1 MISNRL
7 DRLFQLHQAEYEA
20 KQEELAKKVG
30 VDQAAISYYEK
41 DFKTPTLMVAKRICD
56 ALEVTVDWLLTGK

>member
-1 MISNRL
+1 MSLGERIRERRL
-7 DRLFQLHQAEYEA
+7 LLNYS
-20 KQEELAKKVG
+20 QEELAKKVG

-56 ALEVTVDWLLTGK
+56 AL

>member
-1 MISNRL
+1 MSLGERIRARRL
-7 DRLFQLHQAEYEA
+7 LLNYS
-20 KQEELAKKVG
+20 QEELAKKVG